1 MNNLN
6 ISNKPVYNYNYRPKT
21 RFLGQ
26 NSDAKPKVDRWTHH
40 RKHRSLKDDIACCHN
55 DSSNE
60 VLFKSFMYFIIPS
73 LASMF
78 ICLKASKIASKKNMS
93 PKLINILSKIGDYSS
108 IFGAVGGM
116 WSFTY
121 LYCKIREKRL

>member
-1 MNNLN
+1 MNNLS

-26 NSDAKPKVDRWTHH
+26 NSDAKPTVDRWTHH
-40 RKHRSLKDDIACCHN
+40 HKHRSLRDDIACCN
-55 DSSNE
+55 IDSYNE
-60 VLFKSFMYFIIPS
+60 AFFKSFIYVLLPS

-93 PKLINILSKIGDYSS
+93 PKLINILDK
-108 IFGAVGGM
+108 
-116 WSFTY
+116 
-121 LYCKIREKRL
+121 